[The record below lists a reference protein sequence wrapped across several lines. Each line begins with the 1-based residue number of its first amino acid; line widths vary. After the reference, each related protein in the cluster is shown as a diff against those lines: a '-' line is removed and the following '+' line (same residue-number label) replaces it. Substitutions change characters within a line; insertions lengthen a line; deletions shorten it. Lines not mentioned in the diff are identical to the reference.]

1 MTAAALPWAIGA
13 LSAATAALVVVGAW
27 LAWSSWRARRHHDRL
42 VSRLRDVTPNRP
54 TGSSG
59 QILRHGLEEK
69 AAWADAVVDRLPR
82 SGDLGLL
89 LDQADLGWSRSRFLT
104 LSFGAAMTGWSA
116 GFLVTGIALLG
127 VVPAMFGATVPYLYV
142 VWRKRKRVEAFEALF
157 PEAIDLLGRAIRAGH
172 AFSTGLQMVV
182 EELEDPVA
190 IEFRRVFE
198 EQKYGLP
205 LADSLYELAERVDLV
220 DVRIFVTGVLI
231 QREVGGNLA
240 EILDNLSR
248 TIRERFKIQR
258 QVRTHTAQGRLTG
271 YLLSGLP
278 FVAGF
283 LIFLLNPEYMVV
295 LWTETIGRLLIAV
308 ALLMQMFGF
317 LVIRRIVTIEV

>member
-27 LAWSSWRARRHHDRL
+27 LAWSSWRASRHHDRL
-42 VSRLRDVTPNRP
+42 VSRLRDDAPNRP
-54 TGSSG
+54 TGLRG

-69 AAWADAVVDRLPR
+69 TAWADAVVDRLPK

-104 LSFGAAMTGWSA
+104 LSFGAAVTGWSA
-116 GFLVTGIALLG
+116 GFFVTGIALLG

-172 AFSTGLQMVV
+172 AFTTGLQMIV